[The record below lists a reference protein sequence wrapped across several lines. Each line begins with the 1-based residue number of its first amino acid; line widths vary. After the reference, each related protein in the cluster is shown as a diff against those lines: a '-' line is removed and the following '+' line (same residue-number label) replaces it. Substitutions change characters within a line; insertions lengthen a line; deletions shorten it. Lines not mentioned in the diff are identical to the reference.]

1 MTPLTQA
8 RAIVSSFRHSTV
20 GGAAG
25 GDAGSNPARG
35 IGFLL
40 KVFDLS
46 SSDEVDLTTRRLL
59 RCLSMEKSSASIL
72 VVQQADDYCY
82 V

>member
-35 IGFLL
+35 IGFPFES
-40 KVFDLS
+40 V
-46 SSDEVDLTTRRLL
+46 
-59 RCLSMEKSSASIL
+59 
-72 VVQQADDYCY
+72 
-82 V
+82 

>member
-1 MTPLTQA
+1 MAPLTQA
-8 RAIVSSFRHSTV
+8 RTIVSSVRHSTV
-20 GGAAG
+20 GGAAS

-35 IGFLL
+35 IGFL
-40 KVFDLS
+40 FE
-46 SSDEVDLTTRRLL
+46 SSDEVDLTTRRFL

-72 VVQQADDYCY
+72 IVQQADDCCY